1 MAPDRLQAVC
11 QPTRIRGNPSA
22 RFFATQNRV
31 ISANVSFRRF
41 AASDRV
47 ISPVY
52 IWAEL
57 PFDVLS
63 ILPARFR
70 VIIARSRVIP
80 YAAPAR
86 FRVITARSRVKPY
99 AAHLWVTMYDTHLRV
114 PAHLWVNL
122 FATVK
127 LYDTRL
133 RVPARLWANLFATRL
148 QVKLYAAH
156 LQVPAPLNLY
166 VYAACS
172 EVNLY
177 VAPLQVNLYAT
188 YSRVNPYAVYLQGNQ
203 YTTHLLVNMY
213 GIFKW
218 VNQCASCEWEE
229 QYAPQWVNNNQNI
242 LPAYFG
248 VYSLPQF
255 GGSNGSVWRD
265 STAQYNVADHPFFVF
280 HPKLVN
286 VSNFGETFN
295 MYAHHL
301 LQYRLVCVIKFVLQ
315 WSNHWC
321 HFISKHACMLVN
333 FDLTPQQHCRRAHFT
348 VCRSQY
354 YKHDFAIISSVYD
367 HSTNYAVVGF
377 VKYFENSIQWILQH
391 KYIYKRSVRYKVKD
405 KIQINNSFGFQEHN
419 VSSKIGGGQ
428 HLEKIEMKVINP
440 FIIDGPL
447 NVSDIEMCEFVDHLE
462 MSKCLK
468 NYKNSDHLLCNV
480 PLHYL
485 MTYLF
490 KNNRISIGSKHGIH
504 ISRKMTKHEITKLF
518 KMHDDICKH
527 EYVTVF
533 RPHKQISSSE

>member
-1 MAPDRLQAVC
+1 
-11 QPTRIRGNPSA
+11 
-22 RFFATQNRV
+22 
-31 ISANVSFRRF
+31 
-41 AASDRV
+41 V

-99 AAHLWVTMYDTHLRV
+99 AAHLWVTMYDTHLWV

-133 RVPARLWANLFATRL
+133 RVPARLWASLFATRL

-188 YSRVNPYAVYLQGNQ
+188 YPRVNPYAVHLQVNQ

-286 VSNFGETFN
+286 GSNFGETFN

-301 LQYRLVCVIKFVLQ
+301 LQYQLVCVIKFVLQ

-419 VSSKIGGGQ
+419 VSSKIGGG
-428 HLEKIEMKVINP
+428 
-440 FIIDGPL
+440 
-447 NVSDIEMCEFVDHLE
+447 
-462 MSKCLK
+462 
-468 NYKNSDHLLCNV
+468 
-480 PLHYL
+480 
-485 MTYLF
+485 
-490 KNNRISIGSKHGIH
+490 
-504 ISRKMTKHEITKLF
+504 
-518 KMHDDICKH
+518 
-527 EYVTVF
+527 
-533 RPHKQISSSE
+533 

>member
-31 ISANVSFRRF
+31 FSANVSFRWF
-41 AASDRV
+41 AAIDRV
-47 ISPVY
+47 ISPVH

-63 ILPARFR
+63 IL
-70 VIIARSRVIP
+70 
-80 YAAPAR
+80 PAR

-122 FATVK
+122 FATHLPVK

-188 YSRVNPYAVYLQGNQ
+188 YPRVNPYAVHLQVNQ

-265 STAQYNVADHPFFVF
+265 STAQYNVADHPFLYFIQNWSMVQILVKLLTCMHIIFYSTGLFVS
-280 HPKLVN
+280 LSLY
-286 VSNFGETFN
+286 SNGPITGVILYQS
-295 MYAHHL
+295 MH
-301 LQYRLVCVIKFVLQ
+301 VC
-315 WSNHWC
+315 WS
-321 HFISKHACMLVN
+321 
-333 FDLTPQQHCRRAHFT
+333 
-348 VCRSQY
+348 
-354 YKHDFAIISSVYD
+354 
-367 HSTNYAVVGF
+367 
-377 VKYFENSIQWILQH
+377 IL
-391 KYIYKRSVRYKVKD
+391 I
-405 KIQINNSFGFQEHN
+405 
-419 VSSKIGGGQ
+419 
-428 HLEKIEMKVINP
+428 
-440 FIIDGPL
+440 
-447 NVSDIEMCEFVDHLE
+447 
-462 MSKCLK
+462 
-468 NYKNSDHLLCNV
+468 
-480 PLHYL
+480 
-485 MTYLF
+485 
-490 KNNRISIGSKHGIH
+490 
-504 ISRKMTKHEITKLF
+504 
-518 KMHDDICKH
+518 
-527 EYVTVF
+527 
-533 RPHKQISSSE
+533 

>member
-1 MAPDRLQAVC
+1 MFRRYQSGESNWPYIFNCKVLKSSLLQQMAPDRLQAVC

-22 RFFATQNRV
+22 CFFDR
-31 ISANVSFRRF
+31 IFSANVSFRRF

-70 VIIARSRVIP
+70 VITARSRVILYAAPAHFWVITACSRVTP
-80 YAAPAR
+80 YAAPAHFR
-86 FRVITARSRVKPY
+86 VITACSRVTPYAAPAHFRVITARSRVKLY
-99 AAHLWVTMYDTHLRV
+99 TAHLWVTMYDTRLQV

-122 FATVK
+122 FATRLPVK
-127 LYDTRL
+127 LYDTHL
-133 RVPARLWANLFATRL
+133 QVPARLCVNLFATHL
-148 QVKLYAAH
+148 QVKLYVAH
-156 LQVPAPLNLY
+156 LQVPAPLHLY

-188 YSRVNPYAVYLQGNQ
+188 YPRVNSYAVHLRVNQ

-218 VNQCASCEWEE
+218 VNQCASCEWEK
-229 QYAPQWVNNNQNI
+229 QYASQWVNNNQNI

-248 VYSLPQF
+248 VYSLPRF
-255 GGSNGSVWRD
+255 EGSNGSVWRD

-286 VSNFGETFN
+286 SSNFGETFN

-301 LQYRLVCVIKFVLQ
+301 LQYQLVCVIKFVLQ

-333 FDLTPQQHCRRAHFT
+333 FDLTPQSIVKGHILLFVGHN
-348 VCRSQY
+348 
-354 YKHDFAIISSVYD
+354 II
-367 HSTNYAVVGF
+367 NM
-377 VKYFENSIQWILQH
+377 ILPL
-391 KYIYKRSVRYKVKD
+391 Y
-405 KIQINNSFGFQEHN
+405 
-419 VSSKIGGGQ
+419 
-428 HLEKIEMKVINP
+428 HLFM
-440 FIIDGPL
+440 II
-447 NVSDIEMCEFVDHLE
+447 
-462 MSKCLK
+462 
-468 NYKNSDHLLCNV
+468 LLIM
-480 PLHYL
+480 LL
-485 MTYLF
+485 
-490 KNNRISIGSKHGIH
+490 
-504 ISRKMTKHEITKLF
+504 
-518 KMHDDICKH
+518 
-527 EYVTVF
+527 
-533 RPHKQISSSE
+533 